1 MFACP
6 ICRIISSGTL
16 AARVPKPVP
25 TSTEESCQNE
35 PVLFRSTLN
44 RWIHFRSCRP
54 SWSTPAQ
61 DTLIHR
67 SPSYTLFLS
76 SRALRRIYTEW
87 VRRLPCLLS
96 EFPSPDLH
104 THTSKPECRVFVS
117 LVWTLHRERV
127 KRQLRN
133 STANPIQSPISN
145 TLKLSSQRVQHSK
158 KSYKITSD

>member
-1 MFACP
+1 MILFAASAPLGAAIKARAVLPLMICSKLSKSICVTVFACP
-6 ICRIISSGTL
+6 ICCIISSGTL

-25 TSTEESCQNE
+25 TSTEESCQSE

-67 SPSYTLFLS
+67 SPAYTLFLS
-76 SRALRRIYTEW
+76 SRALWRIYTEW

-96 EFPSPDLH
+96 EFPPPDSH
-104 THTSKPECRVFVS
+104 TQTSEPECRVFVS
-117 LVWTLHRERV
+117 LV
-127 KRQLRN
+127 
-133 STANPIQSPISN
+133 
-145 TLKLSSQRVQHSK
+145 
-158 KSYKITSD
+158 